1 MVALVQ
7 RVAIVVDHLLR
18 VLLGEYLLVDQTLG
32 VQRAAGRV
40 RLDLLVH
47 QRLRGGRLVR
57 LVVTGTTVADQVD
70 HHVLLELHA
79 VVHRQLGDEVDR
91 LRIVR
96 VDVEDR
102 RLNHLRHVGAVFGG
116 AGVVTA
122 AGGEADLVVDDHVQ
136 GAAGLEAA
144 GLGHLEGLHDHAL
157 TGERRVTMNQN
168 RHHLVPAGVVAAIL
182 PGAHRPLHHRRHDLQ
197 VGRVEGQRQMHFA
210 AGGLHVG
217 REALVVLHVAGT
229 VFVEALALELAE
241 QIAGALAE
249 DIDQQIQA
257 ATVGHA
263 DHHLLGAVTADPLD
277 HLVHQRN
284 HRFAAFQAET
294 LGAGVTAAQV
304 FFQAFGGGQ
313 TLENMAL
320 DVGAV
325 LRVAAHALQPL
336 LKPALLGGVDD
347 VHVLTAHR
355 GAIGALQAVHDL
367 AQGGFRLTDE
377 QVAGLEHR
385 VHVRLA
391 QAVVRQLQVGDRLAL
406 HQTERVQ
413 LGHLMAPVAVR
424 GDQMK
429 HPHLAAFM
437 LAADGAGADFL
448 HTGLVLG
455 FEQEILTDRRM
466 GDIGL
471 NGAVGGQLFE
481 VGAPVFRHGIGIS
494 QIGFVQFINI
504 GRIGAP
510 DMGGLPLT
518 VHGTVLHRRSFLSRA
533 NVTPVGMYSALSTG
547 LRPCYPRSSLFTD
560 RHLLSSGP
568 LAVWRL
574 RGCRNRHL
582 V

>member
-1 MVALVQ
+1 M
-7 RVAIVVDHLLR
+7 
-18 VLLGEYLLVDQTLG
+18 
-32 VQRAAGRV
+32 
-40 RLDLLVH
+40 
-47 QRLRGGRLVR
+47 
-57 LVVTGTTVADQVD
+57 
-70 HHVLLELHA
+70 
-79 VVHRQLGDEVDR
+79 
-91 LRIVR
+91 
-96 VDVEDR
+96 
-102 RLNHLRHVGAVFGG
+102 
-116 AGVVTA
+116 
-122 AGGEADLVVDDHVQ
+122 
-136 GAAGLEAA
+136 
-144 GLGHLEGLHDHAL
+144 
-157 TGERRVTMNQN
+157 
-168 RHHLVPAGVVAAIL
+168 
-182 PGAHRPLHHRRHDLQ
+182 
-197 VGRVEGQRQMHFA
+197 
-210 AGGLHVG
+210 
-217 REALVVLHVAGT
+217 
-229 VFVEALALELAE
+229 
-241 QIAGALAE
+241 
-249 DIDQQIQA
+249 
-257 ATVGHA
+257 GHA

-367 AQGGFRLTDE
+367 AQGGFRLADE